1 MSRIG
6 RKPITVPAGVSVS
19 LKGRDLSV
27 KGAKAT
33 LDWQVPPGIE
43 VTIDGSTISIER
55 VRDDK
60 QSRAYHGLT
69 RALLSNMID
78 GVSKG
83 FQKTLQIEG
92 VGFRAALKGNRL
104 ELALGYSHPVAY
116 DIPKGIEVQVESPT
130 VIHIR
135 GADRQQ
141 VGQAAADIRK
151 MRPPEPYKGKG
162 IRYSTERIRR
172 KAGKA
177 GA

>member
-6 RKPITVPAGVSVS
+6 RKPIIVPSGVSVS
-19 LKGRDLSV
+19 LNGRDFTA
-27 KGAKAT
+27 KGGKGT
-33 LDWQVPPGIE
+33 LGWQIPAGIE
-43 VTIDGSTISIER
+43 VTVEGERITIER
-55 VRDDK
+55 ARDDK

-69 RALLSNMID
+69 RAFMANMIE
-78 GVSKG
+78 GVSNG

-92 VGFRAALKGNRL
+92 VGFRAALKGSKL
-104 ELALGYSHPVAY
+104 ELALGYSHPVAFE
-116 DIPKGIEVQVESPT
+116 IPSGIEIQVESPT
-130 VIHIR
+130 VIHVR
-135 GADRQQ
+135 GIDRQQ

-151 MRPPEPYKGKG
+151 LRPPEPYKGKG